1 MRLRALLALKN
12 LMKHFNILA
21 LVAAVLGVF
30 GAAQVGLAQCNA
42 DLNGNLTIDND
53 DLLILLSNFGTNCEE
68 IAWDD
73 PVISEIHYN
82 PSTQQGADSEYEF
95 IELMNPHPFALD
107 LSGWSLADGVDA
119 TFPPGTF
126 IPAGGFLLTAN
137 DTTTYRSLLGP
148 FVQLIP
154 WSGASSLHNSGETL
168 RVMRPDGTEA
178 DVVTYSDTGGWTNE
192 ADGAGGSLEWKGPGW
207 DNALPEAWIGSN
219 ALGGS
224 PGSDNSS
231 WAD

>member
-1 MRLRALLALKN
+1 MKLQLQPLVPVLAAGLLASSAAGQSVFIN
-12 LMKHFNILA
+12 DNFETDTSADYIIANDGSPDGTQTFAYDYIAAGIPLA
-21 LVAAVLGVF
+21 PNSAPGDT
-30 GAAQVGLAQCNA
+30 GGLR
-42 DLNGNLTIDND
+42 
-53 DLLILLSNFGTNCEE
+53 
-68 IAWDD
+68 
-73 PVISEIHYN
+73 
-82 PSTQQGADSEYEF
+82 
-95 IELMNPHPFALD
+95 
-107 LSGWSLADGVDA
+107 
-119 TFPPGTF
+119 
-126 IPAGGFLLTAN
+126 LTAN
-137 DTTTYRSLLGP
+137 DTATYRSLLGP